1 MMTLEKKIRV
11 ALVDDDQLA
20 RAGLISL
27 LSPYSDISII
37 LEANCGKEI
46 IDKLKFTQ
54 VDIILMDIRMKDM
67 NGIDVTK
74 TIRSQNKSV
83 KIIMLSMYE
92 EPSFVLKS
100 IEVDA
105 NSYLLK
111 KSKAEEIYQA
121 MNSVMERDEY
131 YRTDFVK
138 DVLSIQMINKSK
150 SDSIEFDFDQSIEF
164 NKRELQILNLL
175 QLEKSSLEI
184 SKELCLSKSSVDAYR
199 ASMMRKTGTHTTTG
213 LIVYCIKNK
222 LLK

>member
-1 MMTLEKKIRV
+1 MTLERKIRV

-27 LSPYSDISII
+27 LNPYPDISII
-37 LEANCGKEI
+37 LEANSGKEI
-46 IDKLKFTQ
+46 IDKLKYTQ

-67 NGIDVTK
+67 NGIEVTK
-74 TIRSQNKSV
+74 IIRSQNKTV
-83 KIIMLSMYE
+83 KVIMLSMYE

-105 NSYLLK
+105 NGYLLK
-111 KSKAEEIYQA
+111 KSKAEEIYHA
-121 MNSVMERDEY
+121 INSVLEKEEY
-131 YRTDFVK
+131 HRSDFVK

-150 SDSIEFDFDQSIEF
+150 SDSIEFDSDQSIEF